1 MNLRH
6 YRPLFKKWLP
16 LDGIVREGSKT
27 VYNFRTGEYRI
38 VVTFDSD
45 SEMKAIEVVQFSGL
59 PVFKIVRYKSYPF
72 RVDDATEEN
81 RPLWEEALSL
91 VKLRFPEI

>member
-6 YRPLFKKWLP
+6 YRPLFKPHLP
-16 LDGIVREGSKT
+16 LEGIDRDGSKT
-27 VYNFRTGEYRI
+27 TYHFCANYYKI

-45 SEMKAIEVVQFSGL
+45 SEMKAIEVVEFSGL